1 MDELTQQIQ
10 QIASRSIRNEARIEK
25 LEDNQKALT
34 ELTLSVQELATNQG
48 NMKED
53 LTEIKTDVKSLSQVP
68 AKRWNSL
75 IDKLIAV
82 IAGAFLTWLFTS
94 K

>member
-82 IAGAFLTWLFTS
+82 IAGAFLTWLFAS